1 MSDIRFDGRVAV
13 VTGAGNGLGRS
24 HARFLAARGAK
35 VVVNDLGG
43 SVAGTGGS
51 PAAAD
56 SVVEEIRA
64 AGGEAVANYD
74 SVASEVGG
82 RRIIQTALDAFG
94 TVDVLINNAGN
105 VRDKSFAKMNLDD
118 FRSLIDVH
126 LMGAVYCSHAAW
138 PIMREQGFGR
148 IVMTSSSAGLYGN
161 HGHTNYGTAKMAL
174 VGFMHALKE
183 EGRRYNIT
191 VNAIAPMAVT
201 RMSRVAMTDEFAKIS
216 QPEFVTAAVA
226 WLLAVR
232 PGERCLG
239 TYHPGW
245 GGILRQDRGP
255 RGGRC
260 GVWHRPGAEPG
271 ADSGSLCRDHG
282 HESGRRLCKRD
293 RDRAQGLPAGGAQ
306 EISRRARPSKRLLL
320 PGRC

>member
-1 MSDIRFDGRVAV
+1 
-13 VTGAGNGLGRS
+13 
-24 HARFLAARGAK
+24 

-56 SVVEEIRA
+56 GVVEEIRA

-74 SVASEVGG
+74 SVASEAGG

-105 VRDKSFAKMNLDD
+105 VRDKSFAKMDLDD

-138 PIMREQGFGR
+138 PVMREQRFGR

-201 RMSRVAMTDEFAKIS
+201 RMSRVAMTDEFAKVS

-226 WLLAVR
+226 WLCAPENDASGHIIQAGAGYYAKIEVR
-232 PGERCLG
+232 EAAGVVFG
-239 TYHPGW
+239 T
-245 GGILRQDRGP
+245 DRVP
-255 RGGRC
+255 S
-260 GVWHRPGAEPG
+260 PEQI
-271 ADSGSLCRDHG
+271 
-282 HESGRRLCKRD
+282 RD
-293 RDRAQGLPAGGAQ
+293 RYAKITDMSQAGAFENAT
-306 EISRRARPSKRLLL
+306 EIARKVYRLVV
-320 PGRC
+320 PRK

>member
-56 SVVEEIRA
+56 GVVEEIRA

-74 SVASEVGG
+74 SVASQAGG

-105 VRDKSFAKMNLDD
+105 VRDKSFAKMDLDD

-138 PIMREQGFGR
+138 PIMREQRFGR
-148 IVMTSSSAGLYGN
+148 IVLTSSSAGLYGN

-183 EGRRYNIT
+183 EGQRYNIT

-201 RMSRVAMTDEFAKIS
+201 RMSRVAMTDEFAKVS

-226 WLLAVR
+226 WLCAPENDASGHIIQGGAGYYAKIEVR
-232 PGERCLG
+232 EAAGVVFG
-239 TYHPGW
+239 T
-245 GGILRQDRGP
+245 DRVP
-255 RGGRC
+255 S
-260 GVWHRPGAEPG
+260 PEQI
-271 ADSGSLCRDHG
+271 
-282 HESGRRLCKRD
+282 RD
-293 RDRAQGLPAGGAQ
+293 RYA
-306 EISRRARPSKRLLL
+306 EITDMSQAAAFENATEIARKVYRLVVAKK
-320 PGRC
+320 